1 MKVYNYISDTKEF
14 YLEEEAVLSPLEKGV
29 YLVPANATTIKPL
42 KNKNGFAVCFNIDKQ
57 KWEYIEDNREKTVYS
72 KTTKEELKVDYLG
85 KIKDEHTLLIPKQF
99 DKWSEDTQSWVED
112 EILKNEYLTIQKKAE
127 KVEQLSTLVV
137 TTSQG
142 NIFDGNETARLNMV
156 SAIQSAELLGQIS
169 SNWKL
174 ADNTVKKI
182 SLNELKE
189 ALALSIQKVGEIVT
203 NE

>member
-1 MKVYNYISDTKEF
+1 MNKIYKYDIETKEF
-14 YLEEEAVLSPLEKGV
+14 IQELEINQNYGSNLPF
-29 YLVPANATTIKPL
+29 TTSIKP
-42 KNKNGFAVCFNIDKQ
+42 KATKAGFTQCFNETSQ
-57 KWEYIEDNREKTVYS
+57 KWEYVEDNRDKTVYS

-85 KIKDEHTLLIPKQF
+85 KIKDEHTLLVPKQF
-99 DKWSEDTQSWVED
+99 DKWSEDTQSWIED

-142 NIFDGNETARLNMV
+142 NTFDGNETARLNMV

-174 ADNTVKKI
+174 ADNTVKEI

-189 ALALSIQKVGEIVT
+189 ALALSIKKVGEIVT

>member
-1 MKVYNYISDTKEF
+1 MKFYQYSIDTKEF
-14 YLEEEAVLSPLEKGV
+14 IGEIEILHKILELP
-29 YLVPANATTIKPL
+29 NATQIKPL
-42 KNKNGFAVCFNIDKQ
+42 KQKDSFAVCFNENSQ
-57 KWEYIEDNREKTVYS
+57 KWEYVEDNRNKTVYS

-85 KIKDEHTLLIPKQF
+85 KIKNEHSLLVPKQF
-99 DKWSEDTQSWVED
+99 DKWSEDTQSWIED
-112 EILKNEYLTIQKKAE
+112 KILKNEYLTIQKKAE
-127 KVEQLSTLVV
+127 KIEQLSTLVV

-169 SNWKL
+169 NNWKL
-174 ADNTVKKI
+174 ADNTVKEI

-203 NE
+203 NAG